1 MSKGSIRRQ
10 YSRVKIVDQVKVKD
24 EQTEK
29 HKTRVAAAL
38 KKKVKEGIMTAS
50 QKPVETK
57 PEPEVETEDGIESGD
72 KSE

>member
-10 YSRVKIVDQVKVKD
+10 YARVKTVDQVKVKD

-38 KKKVKEGIMTAS
+38 KKKVKEGIMTAAP
-50 QKPVETK
+50 KVEEIK
-57 PEPEVETEDGIESGD
+57 AEQIGVESESSD
-72 KSE
+72 

>member
-10 YSRVKIVDQVKVKD
+10 YSRVKTVDQVKVKD

-38 KKKVKEGIMTAS
+38 KKKVKEGIMTAA
-50 QKPVETK
+50 QK
-57 PEPEVETEDGIESGD
+57 PEPEVETEDGIESSD
-72 KSE
+72 RSE